1 MGLHK
6 IIKIVGLILS
16 LIGVALLGMMIM
28 KGDDVIKETG
38 SGIDAFIYTAYAIFA
53 LVLIAVVIFGLKGLM
68 SGNIKNTLIILG
80 AFIVVIGVSYG
91 LADNNPLGIHQLTL
105 SNGEILTDS
114 NSKWIGAGLYTFY
127 ILAIIAIGSMI
138 VSGFKKAK

>member
-16 LIGVALLGMMIM
+16 LIGAAILGMMIM
-28 KGDDVIKETG
+28 EGDDVIKETG
-38 SGIDAFIYTAYAIFA
+38 SGIDAFIYTAYVIFA
-53 LVLIAVVIFGLKGLM
+53 LVLIAVVIFGLKGLL

-80 AFIVVIGVSYG
+80 AFVVIVGVSYG
-91 LADNNPLGIHQLTL
+91 LADNNQLTL
-105 SNGEILTDS
+105 ANGELLTES

-138 VSGFKKAK
+138 ISGFKKAK

>member
-16 LIGVALLGMMIM
+16 LIGAALLGMMIM

-38 SGIDAFIYTAYAIFA
+38 SGIDAFIYTAYVIFA
-53 LVLIAVVIFGLKGLM
+53 LVLIAVVIFGLKGLL

-80 AFIVVIGVSYG
+80 AFVVIVGVSYG
-91 LADNNPLGIHQLTL
+91 LADNSQLML
-105 SNGEILTDS
+105 ANGELLTES
-114 NSKWIGAGLYTFY
+114 KSKWIGAGLYTFY

-138 VSGFKKAK
+138 ISGFKKAK

>member
-16 LIGVALLGMMIM
+16 VVGAAILGVIIM

-38 SGIDAFIYTAYAIFA
+38 SGVDGFLYTAYIIFA
-53 LVLIAVVIFGLKGLM
+53 LVLISVVVFGFKGLM
-68 SGNIKNTLIILG
+68 SGNIKNTLITIGSFIL
-80 AFIVVIGVSYG
+80 IVALSYG
-91 LADNNPLGIHQLTL
+91 LADSNQLTL
-105 SNGEILTDS
+105 ANGELLS
-114 NSKWIGAGLYTFY
+114 EANSKWIGAGLYTFY
-127 ILAIIAIGSMI
+127 ILAIVAIGSMI

>member
-38 SGIDAFIYTAYAIFA
+38 SGIDAFIYTAYVIFA

-68 SGNIKNTLIILG
+68 SGNIKNTLIIIG
-80 AFIVVIGVSYG
+80 AFIVIVGVSYG
-91 LADNNPLGIHQLTL
+91 LADSNQLTL
-105 SNGEILTDS
+105 ANGELLTES
-114 NSKWIGAGLYTFY
+114 KSKWIGAGLYTFY

-138 VSGFKKAK
+138 VSGFKKSK

>member
-6 IIKIVGLILS
+6 IIKIIGLILS
-16 LIGVALLGMMIM
+16 LIGAAILGMMIM
-28 KGDDVIKETG
+28 KGDDIIKETG
-38 SGIDAFIYTAYAIFA
+38 SGIDAFIYTAYVIFA
-53 LVLIAVVIFGLKGLM
+53 LVLISVVIFGLKGLL

-80 AFIVVIGVSYG
+80 AFVVIVGVSYG
-91 LADNNPLGIHQLTL
+91 LADNNQLTL
-105 SNGEILTDS
+105 ANGELLTES

-138 VSGFKKAK
+138 ISGFKKAK

>member
-16 LIGVALLGMMIM
+16 FIGVAILGMIIM
-28 KGDDVIKETG
+28 EGDDAIKETTG
-38 SGIDAFIYTAYAIFA
+38 SGIDGFLYTAYVIFA
-53 LVLIAVVIFGLKGLM
+53 LVLISVVVFGLKGLM
-68 SGNIKNTLIILG
+68 SGNIKNTLITLG
-80 AFIVVIGVSYG
+80 AFVVIVALSYG
-91 LADNNPLGIHQLTL
+91 LADSNQLTL
-105 SNGEILTDS
+105 ANGELLSES

-127 ILAIIAIGSMI
+127 ILAFVAIGSMI

>member
-16 LIGVALLGMMIM
+16 LIGAVILGMMIM
-28 KGDDVIKETG
+28 KGDDIIKETG
-38 SGIDAFIYTAYAIFA
+38 SGIDAFIYTAYVIFA

-80 AFIVVIGVSYG
+80 AFVVIVGVSYG
-91 LADNNPLGIHQLTL
+91 LADSTPMALKDGKML
-105 SNGEILTDS
+105 SESG
-114 NSKWIGAGLYTFY
+114 SKWVGAGLYTFY
-127 ILAIIAIGSMI
+127 LLGIIAIGSMI

>member
-16 LIGVALLGMMIM
+16 FIGVAILGMIIM

-38 SGIDAFIYTAYAIFA
+38 SGVDGFLYTAYVIFA
-53 LVLIAVVIFGLKGLM
+53 LVLISVIIFGLKGLM
-68 SGNIKNTLIILG
+68 SGNIKKTLITIG
-80 AFIVVIGVSYG
+80 AFVVIVALSYG
-91 LADNNPLGIHQLTL
+91 LADSNQLTL
-105 SNGEILTDS
+105 ANGELLSES

-127 ILAIIAIGSMI
+127 ILAFVAISSMI
-138 VSGFKKAK
+138 VSGFKKVK

>member
-16 LIGVALLGMMIM
+16 LIGVVILGMMIM

-38 SGIDAFIYTAYAIFA
+38 SGIDAFIYTAYVIFA

-68 SGNIKNTLIILG
+68 SGNIKNTLIIIG
-80 AFIVVIGVSYG
+80 AFVVIVGVSYG
-91 LADNNPLGIHQLTL
+91 LADNNQLTL
-105 SNGEILTDS
+105 ANGELLTES

-138 VSGFKKAK
+138 ISGFKKAK

>member
-16 LIGVALLGMMIM
+16 VVGAAILGMIIM

-38 SGIDAFIYTAYAIFA
+38 SGVDGFLYTAYIIFV
-53 LVLIAVVIFGLKGLM
+53 LVFISVVVFGFKGLM
-68 SGNIKNTLIILG
+68 SGNIKNTLITIGSFIL
-80 AFIVVIGVSYG
+80 IVALSYC
-91 LADNNPLGIHQLTL
+91 LADSNQLTL
-105 SNGEILTDS
+105 ANGELLS
-114 NSKWIGAGLYTFY
+114 EANSKWIGAGLYTFY
-127 ILAIIAIGSMI
+127 ILAIVAIGSMI

>member
-16 LIGVALLGMMIM
+16 AVGAVILGMIIM

-38 SGIDAFIYTAYAIFA
+38 SGVDGFLYTAYIIFA
-53 LVLIAVVIFGLKGLM
+53 LVLISVVVFGFKGLM
-68 SGNIKNTLIILG
+68 SGNIKNTLITLGSFIL
-80 AFIVVIGVSYG
+80 IVALSYG
-91 LADNNPLGIHQLTL
+91 LSDSNQLTL
-105 SNGEILTDS
+105 ANGELLS
-114 NSKWIGAGLYTFY
+114 EANSKWIGAGLYTFY
-127 ILAIIAIGSMI
+127 ILAIVAIGSMI

>member
-16 LIGVALLGMMIM
+16 LIGVVILGMMIM

-38 SGIDAFIYTAYAIFA
+38 SGIDAFIYTAYVIFA

-68 SGNIKNTLIILG
+68 SGNIKNTLIIIG
-80 AFIVVIGVSYG
+80 AFVVIVGVSYG
-91 LADNNPLGIHQLTL
+91 LADNNQLTL
-105 SNGEILTDS
+105 ANGELLTES

-127 ILAIIAIGSMI
+127 ILAIVAIGSMI
-138 VSGFKKAK
+138 ISGFKKTK